1 MLLLAA
7 VVACAACGTLFGRDY
22 EYEEELYLDVDGSAS
37 IYVNASIAALVAL
50 RGVALDPAPESSPE
64 PERVRALFAAPGVD
78 VGAPSFY
85 RRRGRPFVRVRVTAP
100 DLAGLH
106 RVPPLAWS
114 SYALRRNGG
123 MLVFHQTVGKPA
135 GTPSA
140 AFHWNGNELVAFR
153 LHAPSKILFENATS
167 DVQRGNILAWEQRLA
182 ERREGTPL
190 ELHVEMESES
200 ILHTTLL
207 LFASTIVAAGAT
219 FALAIWW
226 VRKKGREIKSQI
238 PNPKSP
244 IPKVNPHV

>member
-167 DVQRGNILAWEQRLA
+167 DVQRGNILAWEQPLADRLA
-182 ERREGTPL
+182 GAPL
-190 ELHVEMESES
+190 DLRVEMEPES
-200 ILHTTLL
+200 ILRSTLF
-207 LFASTIVAAGAT
+207 LFGGAVVAALGAMA
-219 FALAIWW
+219 FAVWRL
-226 VRKKGREIKSQI
+226 VRRGRSELR
-238 PNPKSP
+238 
-244 IPKVNPHV
+244 HG

>member
-85 RRRGRPFVRVRVTAP
+85 RRRGRPFVRVRVTAS

-167 DVQRGNILAWEQRLA
+167 DVQRGNILAWEQPLADRLA
-182 ERREGTPL
+182 GAPL
-190 ELHVEMESES
+190 DLRVEMEPES
-200 ILHTTLL
+200 ILRSTLF
-207 LFASTIVAAGAT
+207 LFGGAVVAALGAMA
-219 FALAIWW
+219 FAVWRL
-226 VRKKGREIKSQI
+226 VRRGRSELR
-238 PNPKSP
+238 
-244 IPKVNPHV
+244 HG